1 VPSYEYLGLQMSS
14 HSSDGIGW
22 STLSVTLVLMSI
34 VIIMSFIKIKL
45 SNEIYYE
52 SRETNKIE
60 ARVVALRQEGKILKM
75 KLEQLRYRVEIVDTI
90 FSIDDNDA
98 ILNGKPD
105 TSEINND

>member
-1 VPSYEYLGLQMSS
+1 MSN
-14 HSSDGIGW
+14 HPSDGIGW
-22 STLSVTLVLMSI
+22 STLSVTLVVMSI

-105 TSEINND
+105 TSEIDND

>member
-1 VPSYEYLGLQMSS
+1 MSS

-105 TSEINND
+105 TNEINND

>member
-1 VPSYEYLGLQMSS
+1 MPSYEYLGLQVNN
-14 HSSDGIGW
+14 HTSDGIGW
-22 STLSVTLVLMSI
+22 STLSVTLVVMAI

-52 SRETNKIE
+52 SRETNKLE

-90 FSIDDNDA
+90 FSIDDNEA
-98 ILNGKPD
+98 ILNAKPN
-105 TSEINND
+105 TSEIDND